1 MSLKYVN
8 EGWQNEK
15 LRSKCFQNKERK
27 KVDIYLENTSL
38 ILIINNFI
46 GLYVY
51 IYRKFE
57 NKYNANIYTGCFI
70 ILARSAFV
78 SFTNR
83 LGKKYGK
90 TRTCRQAPRDP
101 FKD

>member
-15 LRSKCFQNKERK
+15 LRSKCVQNKERK

-51 IYRKFE
+51 IESLKINIMHTYIQGYKVFHNPCPVSICIIYEQIGQEIWE
-57 NKYNANIYTGCFI
+57 NPYM
-70 ILARSAFV
+70 
-78 SFTNR
+78 
-83 LGKKYGK
+83 
-90 TRTCRQAPRDP
+90 QASTKRPI
-101 FKD
+101 

>member
-51 IYRKFE
+51 IESLKI
-57 NKYNANIYTGCFI
+57 NIMQTYIQG
-70 ILARSAFV
+70 AS
-78 SFTNR
+78 
-83 LGKKYGK
+83 
-90 TRTCRQAPRDP
+90 
-101 FKD
+101 